1 MLNNAEYENDIQL
14 KKNLPNYSSQI
25 QINQLDQADQH
36 MGREFNRLN
45 NKVNINEHYNGET
58 VNHMPR
64 LNGDN
69 NYTLPE
75 SNQSRLNRN
84 AAEYFVQRY

>member
-36 MGREFNRLN
+36 MGKNL
-45 NKVNINEHYNGET
+45 T
-58 VNHMPR
+58 
-64 LNGDN
+64 D
-69 NYTLPE
+69 
-75 SNQSRLNRN
+75 
-84 AAEYFVQRY
+84 